1 METRLV
7 GRGGELGS
15 FNALLSRLKSQ
26 ANIVSGLKFGGC
38 QDAGG
43 GAGLAASPQ
52 PHPGFPLMPQQA
64 STIQHL
70 RDRKSGEKRK

>member
-43 GAGLAASPQ
+43 GGASGLTPASPRV
-52 PHPGFPLMPQQA
+52 
-64 STIQHL
+64 ST
-70 RDRKSGEKRK
+70 DAATS

>member
-43 GAGLAASPQ
+43 GRG
-52 PHPGFPLMPQQA
+52 
-64 STIQHL
+64 
-70 RDRKSGEKRK
+70 